1 MSSVWKKVHVEDA
14 NTTHGTI
21 TATLGDNTSD
31 GAAGAVELVTVGG
44 TGEQE
49 LQRQTYTFGSNA
61 FNSTTIGTTTN
72 ALVDGAGIGDFS
84 FNGSGGATVSVDIAN
99 STDLGSSVASGD
111 LLLVADISDSNN
123 VKRTSV
129 ADIVGAVSSGVT
141 TVDITGDS
149 GTHAAQNGA
158 VSLAFTGEANTPID
172 VVVSDSGAEIQ
183 FDINVLNSSLI
194 PSATGDYFVFRDNGG
209 THNRVSM
216 RNLSQAILKAGEL
229 TATTLTSSTIAASDT
244 FLVADGGRGSAAN
257 DISLSQLT
265 DYFNDDTVLTNLGGD
280 TNTDINVNEANLRAR
295 LADLTENVTIGD
307 ASDVQVTIA
316 GDLVVNGTTTSV
328 NSTTVTVADKN
339 IELAEPSSAY
349 ATNETGAGLAN
360 AAANGGGVNL
370 VSHHG
375 SDETLF
381 AGLNWSS
388 TGDLTGWSVRDT
400 ADFSGASDVAGHDY
414 AVSVMEVNSTAPV
427 DSTDFGA
434 GVGTFWFDDGELY
447 IRTT

>member
-21 TATLGDNTSD
+21 TATLGDNASD

-44 TGEQE
+44 SGEQE

-61 FNSTTIGTTTN
+61 FNSTAIGTTTN
-72 ALVDGAGIGDFS
+72 SLIDGAGIGDFS
-84 FNGSGGATVSVDIAN
+84 FDGSGAATVAVDIAN
-99 STDLGSSVASGD
+99 ATSLGASVASGD

-141 TVDITGDS
+141 TVDITGDT
-149 GTHAAQNGA
+149 GAHAAQNGA
-158 VSLAFTGEANTPID
+158 VALAFTGESATPITVD
-172 VVVSDSGAEIQ
+172 VSDTGAEIQ
-183 FDINVLNSSLI
+183 FNISPLNALQPSGNVDN
-194 PSATGDYFVFRDNGG
+194 FVFENNNGSI
-209 THNRVSM
+209 NKCSM
-216 RNLSQAILKAGEL
+216 QSLAGQILDGGEL
-229 TATTLTSSTIAASDT
+229 TATTLTSSTIAGSDT
-244 FLVADGGRGSAAN
+244 FLVADGGRGQAAN
-257 DISLSQLT
+257 DISLTQLT
-265 DYFNDDTVLTNLGGD
+265 AYFNDAAVLTNLGGD

-295 LADLTENVTIGD
+295 LAELTENVTIGD
-307 ASDVQVTIA
+307 ANDVQVTIA

-349 ATNETGAGLAN
+349 AANDTGAGLAN

-375 SDETLF
+375 SNEALF

-388 TGDLTGWSVRDT
+388 TGDLTGWSLRDT
-400 ADFSGASDVAGHDY
+400 ADFSGAADVAGHDY
-414 AVSVMEVNSTAPV
+414 AVSVMEVNSSAPV
-427 DSTDFGA
+427 DTTDFGA